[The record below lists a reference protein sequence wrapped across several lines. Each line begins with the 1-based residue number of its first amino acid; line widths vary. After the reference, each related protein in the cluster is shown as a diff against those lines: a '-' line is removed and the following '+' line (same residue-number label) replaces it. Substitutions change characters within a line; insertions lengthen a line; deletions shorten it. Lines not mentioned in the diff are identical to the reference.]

1 MKYLSFF
8 WFKKGNAA
16 DPTLSDSAA
25 GRKESENMDYIIKET
40 NQFNNEILGE
50 SVAAFGNLPQAREY
64 VDIMA
69 ARGKGYTV
77 TFKGEIVYPND

>member
-1 MKYLSFF
+1 
-8 WFKKGNAA
+8 
-16 DPTLSDSAA
+16 
-25 GRKESENMDYIIKET
+25 MDYIIKET

-50 SVAAFGNLPQAREY
+50 TVAAFGNLPQAREY

-69 ARGKGYTV
+69 TRGKGYTV